1 MQSIKHPLI
10 RKAFMLVLLVGLCI
24 SCTKE
29 VRLFTEVEFE
39 LITSNTNQGYVN
51 GLLTT
56 TIEVIPE
63 EVLEEISYGFTYS
76 INNGEGY
83 FEDANGV
90 LLAPNSKIT
99 LNPLATS
106 LSYIGTSVGDHEV
119 KIIASDNFGMEKE
132 ETLLYTIDEVSVI
145 WTAVSTATQVE
156 LGKTVAIV
164 VNFEIDDTE
173 SGISFVRNY
182 QLGAD
187 QGELKENDT
196 ETNVVLNEDVQ
207 ITPGTYTLN
216 FTPST
221 LGVVPINFVLT
232 DSNNQERNVILSF
245 EVVEDIIDTMAPEL
259 TILGDNPFDVFLGD
273 TYQDAGATALDDI
286 DGDISSEIVVD
297 DTQVDTTVEGM
308 YEVVYTVSDDDGN
321 TATASRMVNVVRDVN
336 GNMPPTANDIT
347 RTSTNTVAS
356 IFSVLEATSDPES
369 DPITIVR
376 IGSVVPTEA
385 GTASFTGATISFSPA
400 PGYVGTAEFTYTI
413 NDGRMWNEATGTVVL
428 TITQGNRPPVAVAE
442 LLTDYD
448 PTTLTRSFSGVGS
461 SDPDGDTLTYQWNF
475 RDFANPISGAFG
487 DNTSWPFTSAGTYQ
501 VTLTVFDGNG
511 LQDSDTIEVVVDEA
525 SNIIFSDGKI
535 AQSIYVQEFGGIQT
549 QGTVTVVNNPSSF
562 IIRASGL
569 QATTYFIIDGV
580 EYSVSSSTLGFGDN
594 SQETFITPIFPLG
607 TYTYEL
613 RVFNSASGVGGD
625 ASGGVGEN
633 N

>member
-1 MQSIKHPLI
+1 MQAIKHPLI
-10 RKAFMLVLLVGLCI
+10 RKAFMLVLLVSLCI

-29 VRLFTEVEFE
+29 VKLFTEVEFE
-39 LITSNTNQGYVN
+39 LITSNTNQGYLN

-63 EVLEEISYGFTYS
+63 EVLEELSYGFTYS

-83 FEDANGV
+83 FVDPNGV
-90 LLAPNSKIT
+90 LLAENSKIT
-99 LNPLATS
+99 LNSLATS

-119 KIIASDNFGMEKE
+119 KIIASDNYGEEKE

-145 WTAVSTATQVE
+145 WTATSTATQVE
-156 LGKTVAIV
+156 LGKTVVIV

-182 QLGAD
+182 KLEAS
-187 QGELKENDT
+187 QGELKDNDT
-196 ETNVVLNEDVQ
+196 ENSIVLNEDVQ
-207 ITPGTYTLN
+207 IAPGTYTVD

-221 LGVVPINFVLT
+221 LGIVPINFVLI

-259 TILGDNPFDVFLGD
+259 TILGDNPIDVFLGV
-273 TYQDAGATALDDI
+273 TYQDEGATALDDI
-286 DGDISSEIVVD
+286 DGDISSEIAVD
-297 DTQVDTTVEGM
+297 VSQVDTTVEDA
-308 YEVVYTVSDDDGN
+308 YEVTYTVSDDDGN
-321 TATASRMVNVVRDVN
+321 IATASRMVNVVRDPS
-336 GNMPPTANDIT
+336 GNQPPMANDIT
-347 RTSTNTVAS
+347 RAGTNTETT
-356 IFSVLEATSDPES
+356 IFSVLDATSDLES
-369 DPITIVR
+369 DPIAI
-376 IGSVVPTEA
+376 ISLGSVIPMEA
-385 GTASFTGATISFSPA
+385 GTVSFTGGDISFSPSA
-400 PGYVGTAEFTYTI
+400 GYVGTAEFTYTI
-413 NDGRMWNEATGTVVL
+413 NDGKIWNEATGTVVI
-428 TITQGNRPPVAVAE
+428 TITQGNRKPVAVAE
-442 LLTDYD
+442 LLPDYN
-448 PTTLTRSFSGVGS
+448 PTTLTRNFSGAGS
-461 SDPDGDTLTYQWNF
+461 SDPDGDILSYSWSF
-475 RDFANPISGAFG
+475 GDPSNPISGSIGENA
-487 DNTSWPFTSAGTYQ
+487 SWPFTAAGTYQ

-511 LQDSDTIEVVVDEA
+511 EQNSDTIEVVVEEP

-569 QATTYFIIDGV
+569 QATTYFVIDGV
-580 EYSVSSSTLGFGDN
+580 EYSVSSSTLGLGNN
-594 SQETFITPIFPLG
+594 SQETLTTPVFPLG

-613 RVFNSASGVGGD
+613 RVFNGASGVGGD

>member
-1 MQSIKHPLI
+1 MKAIKHPLI

-29 VRLFTEVEFE
+29 VKLFTEVEFE
-39 LITSNTNQGYVN
+39 LITSHTNQGYVN
-51 GLLTT
+51 GLLAT

-63 EVLEEISYGFTYS
+63 EVLEEISYGFSYS
-76 INNGEGY
+76 VKNGEGY
-83 FEDANGV
+83 FVDANGV
-90 LLAPNSKIT
+90 LLAPNSKTT
-99 LNPLATS
+99 LSPLATS

-145 WTAVSTATQVE
+145 WTAASTATQVE

-182 QLGAD
+182 QLEAG
-187 QGELKENDT
+187 QGELKDNDT
-196 ETNVVLNEDVQ
+196 ENNIVLNEDVQ

-259 TILGDNPFDVFLGD
+259 TILGDNPFDVFLGV

-297 DTQVDTTVEGM
+297 DTQVDTTVEDT

-321 TATASRMVNVVRDVN
+321 TATASRMVNVVRDGN

-347 RTSTNTVAS
+347 RTSANTEAS

-376 IGSVVPTEA
+376 IGSVIPTEA
-385 GTASFTGATISFSPA
+385 GTVSFTGSDISFTPSA
-400 PGYVGTAEFTYTI
+400 NYVGTAEFTYTI
-413 NDGRMWNEATGTVVL
+413 SDGRMWNEATGTVEL

-461 SDPDGDTLTYQWNF
+461 SDPDGDTLTYQWDF

-511 LQDSDTIEVVVDEA
+511 EQNSDTIEVIVEEP

-535 AQSIYVQEFGGIQT
+535 ILSLYKTDYGSLKVQG
-549 QGTVTVVNNPSSF
+549 VVSVVNKPTSF
-562 IIRASGL
+562 IIEAKDLLMSSIFTING
-569 QATTYFIIDGV
+569 Q
-580 EYSVSSSTLGFGDN
+580 EYSVSTTFSNPN
-594 SQETFITPIFPLG
+594 SFITTPIFPIG
-607 TYTYEL
+607 DYTYEFEI
-613 RVFNSASGVGGD
+613 FNEI
-625 ASGGVGEN
+625 SGGVSEANGTVSEN

>member
-1 MQSIKHPLI
+1 MQAIKHPLI

-29 VRLFTEVEFE
+29 VKLFTEVEFE
-39 LITSNTNQGYVN
+39 LITSHTNQGYVN
-51 GLLTT
+51 GLLAT

-63 EVLEEISYGFTYS
+63 EVLEEISYGFSYS
-76 INNGEGY
+76 VKNGEGY
-83 FEDANGV
+83 FVDANGV
-90 LLAPNSKIT
+90 LLAPNSKTT
-99 LNPLATS
+99 LSPLATS

-119 KIIASDNFGMEKE
+119 KIIASDNFGMKKE

-145 WTAVSTATQVE
+145 WTAASTATRVE

-187 QGELKENDT
+187 QGELKDNDT
-196 ETNVVLNEDVQ
+196 ENSIVLNEDVQ
-207 ITPGTYTLN
+207 IAPGTYTLN

-221 LGVVPINFVLT
+221 LGGVPINFVLI

-273 TYQDAGATALDDI
+273 TYQDAGATALDNI
-286 DGDISSEIVVD
+286 DGDISSEIVID

-321 TATASRMVNVVRDVN
+321 IATASRMVNVVRDPN
-336 GNMPPTANDIT
+336 GNQPPMANDIT
-347 RTSTNTVAS
+347 RAGTNTEAS
-356 IFSVLEATSDPES
+356 IFSVMDATSDLES
-369 DPITIVR
+369 DPIAI
-376 IGSVVPTEA
+376 ISLGSVIPTEA
-385 GTASFTGATISFSPA
+385 GTVSFTGANISFSPSA
-400 PGYVGTAEFTYTI
+400 GYVGTAEFTYTI
-413 NDGRMWNEATGTVVL
+413 NDGKVWNEATGTVVL

-461 SDPDGDTLTYQWNF
+461 SDPDGDTLSYSWSF
-475 RDFANPISGAFG
+475 GDPSNPISGSIGENA
-487 DNTSWPFTSAGTYQ
+487 SWPFTAAGTYQ

-511 LQDSDTIEVVVDEA
+511 EQNSDMIEVVVEEP

-569 QATTYFIIDGV
+569 QATTYFVIDGV
-580 EYSVSSSTLGFGDN
+580 EYSVSSSTLGLGNN
-594 SQETFITPIFPLG
+594 SQETLVTPVFPLG
-607 TYTYEL
+607 TYTYEF
-613 RVFNSASGVGGD
+613 RVFNGASGVGGD